1 MCAEKNCSK
10 QKMHMLQIRLLT
22 VCNMLLI
29 LLVMQVLQGVGVDA
43 KTLLPETVKKLS
55 DAVFLQLNSMQ
66 NTAYSNGYKAAKR
79 EVAEYCMKTFGS

>member
-1 MCAEKNCSK
+1 
-10 QKMHMLQIRLLT
+10 MLRIRLLT
-22 VCNMLLI
+22 VCNTLLI
-29 LLVMQVLQGVGVDA
+29 LLAMQILQGAGIDA
-43 KTLLPETVKKLS
+43 KTLLPETIKKLS